1 MARTCGVLY
10 ILTSKCASRHNGVHF
25 FNIRTSKSGANMWC
39 FEHFDLEMCFAPQR
53 RSLFRHRNCQKWSD
67 NGCVL
72 YILTSKCASRH
83 NGVHFFDISTAKSG
97 PDLVLPK
104 VVRTLRQVLRLLCSD
119 KTRLGNQI
127 HVHNHFS
134 FIRYMHLA
142 LLTICKIKHTS
153 CYVPGSSAFP
163 TIESGIHHP
172 RKTLQIQI
180 IHCIALQA
188 SVGIAAALQTRHF
201 IMLPAD
207 LLLKILQAS
216 ASWYST

>member
-1 MARTCGVLY
+1 MLHFCHWQIIKPKSLGAEGTTCSNLVFAY
-10 ILTSKCASRHNGVHF
+10 PCRDSSRLIV
-25 FNIRTSKSGANMWC
+25 
-39 FEHFDLEMCFAPQR
+39 P
-53 RSLFRHRNCQKWSD
+53 
-67 NGCVL
+67 
-72 YILTSKCASRH
+72 
-83 NGVHFFDISTAKSG
+83 
-97 PDLVLPK
+97 
-104 VVRTLRQVLRLLCSD
+104 RQVLRLLCSD

-188 SVGIAAALQTRHF
+188 SVGIAVALQTRHF

-216 ASWYST
+216 ASWYSTWLFLLLCSLKK